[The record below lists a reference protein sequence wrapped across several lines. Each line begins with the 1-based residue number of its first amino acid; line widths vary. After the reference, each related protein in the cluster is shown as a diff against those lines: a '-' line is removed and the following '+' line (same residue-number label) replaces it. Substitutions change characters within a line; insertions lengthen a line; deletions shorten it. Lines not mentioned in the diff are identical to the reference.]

1 MKPTRSFRRYH
12 TETTRVEIPSE
23 DKTPRKI
30 SLGHQCLGVLAWG
43 FSEVCLAVSF
53 VFFAIIGLIVV
64 VGSDLPT
71 FEELENYSP
80 PTISRVFSSEG
91 KLVDEFARQRRLF
104 SPIGEIPNL
113 VINAM
118 ISAEDKL
125 FFQHQGLDPLGIVKA
140 SVQAM
145 QGERLRGASTITQQ
159 VMKNFLLSNERSL
172 ERKLREIILAVKI
185 EKSLGKE
192 KILELY
198 LNEIFMGQN
207 SYGVTAAAQT
217 YFNKSLDE
225 LAIEEAAYLAA
236 LPKAPSTYHPVR
248 DQERAIA
255 RRNFVITEMIENNH
269 ISREEGERAKL
280 KGLRSVM
287 SGDYPSFQK
296 SLPSRSY
303 FTDEIRRQLSKQ
315 FGSEEFFE
323 GGLNIRATIDPQL
336 QEIANSALRESL
348 EGFDQ
353 SKGDWIGTGFNI
365 KSQSEG
371 SKGPFDVTLPRD
383 IDEWSLAYVSKF
395 AGDKVYITVEEYPD
409 SQENYLAEESYQWVR
424 KLNHNRLDDGT
435 RKGRD
440 FLQEGEI
447 VYVSPNRD
455 DEDIIV
461 SWNLHQLPE
470 IQGAFIAMDT
480 TTARVLTMVG
490 GFSYQQSSFN
500 RATQANRQP
509 GSAFKPIVYAS
520 ALDAGFTPASIIF
533 DAPIDLDTPQGIWRP
548 ANYSNKFYGPVPLR
562 TGIEQSR
569 NLMTVRLAKDVGL
582 ELIAEF
588 AEKVG
593 VYDSMPPFLSNSLG
607 AMETTLLKLV
617 VSYAIFANGGYKV
630 TPTLV
635 DRVQDKNGKT
645 IYQAGLQVCP
655 DCTTSNLPE
664 GKVPEIIS
672 FNPQIID
679 PVTAYQITS
688 MMQGVVERGTARRTV
703 KVDFPVA
710 GKTGTTNNSLDVWFI
725 GYTPNIVAGCYIG
738 YDNPRSLGKHA
749 TGGSLCAP
757 VFNNFMTK
765 AAEFY
770 GNSDFTVPEGGVF
783 VDVNRFT
790 GEIAHNMTEED
801 EGTVIAEFF
810 RIGTEPRE
818 GSLRVIDGGFPM
830 ASDLPVITFEDWDE
844 GTYEAVEVATDS
856 QNRDLDNND
865 DGTDSQIE
873 RGSFGSISAGGL
885 Y

>member
-1 MKPTRSFRRYH
+1 MKPTRSFRRYQA
-12 TETTRVEIPSE
+12 EPKVKPV
-23 DKTPRKI
+23 RKI
-30 SLGHQCLGVLAWG
+30 TLVDRCLGVLAWG
-43 FSEVCLAVSF
+43 FSEICLGVIFIFIALT
-53 VFFAIIGLIVV
+53 GMIVV

-91 KLVDEFARQRRLF
+91 KLVDEFARERRLF
-104 SPIGEIPNL
+104 SPIEEIPDL
-113 VINAM
+113 VINAV
-118 ISAEDKL
+118 ISAEDKA
-125 FFQHQGLDPLGIVKA
+125 FFQHQGLDPMGILKA
-140 SVQAM
+140 GVQAL

-159 VMKNFLLSNERSL
+159 VMKNFLLSRERSL

-217 YFNKSLDE
+217 YFNKSLDQ
-225 LAIEEAAYLAA
+225 LLIEEAAYLAA

-248 DQERAIA
+248 DQGRAIA

-269 ISREEGERAKL
+269 ISIEEGENAKSQ
-280 KGLRSVM
+280 GLRSVM

-296 SLPSRSY
+296 SLPPRSY
-303 FTDEIRRQLSKQ
+303 FTDEIRRQLARQ
-315 FGSEEFFE
+315 FGNEEFFE
-323 GGLNIRATIDPQL
+323 GGLNIRATIDPSL
-336 QEIANSALRESL
+336 QEIANVELRKSL
-348 EGFDQ
+348 EKYDQ
-353 SKGDWIGTGFNI
+353 SLGNWVGTGLNATL
-365 KSQSEG
+365 QSNGE
-371 SKGPFDVTLPRD
+371 KNPFEVNLPRD
-383 IDEWSLAYVSKF
+383 IAGWSLAYISHFEEGKAF
-395 AGDKVYITVEEYPD
+395 ITVENHPD
-409 SQENYLAEESYQWVR
+409 NSNNFLARESYQWVR
-424 KLNHNRLDDGT
+424 KLNNTRLNEGD
-435 RKGRD
+435 RKAKE

-447 VYVSPNRD
+447 IFVSPNKN
-455 DEDIIV
+455 EDGETV
-461 SWNLHQLPE
+461 SWDLHQLPE
-470 IQGAFIAMDT
+470 VQGAFIAMDT
-480 TTARVLTMVG
+480 TTARVLTIVG

-500 RATQANRQP
+500 RATQAYRQP

-520 ALDAGFTPASIIF
+520 ALDTGFTPASIVF
-533 DAPIDLDTPQGIWRP
+533 DAPISLDTPQGIWRP
-548 ANYSNKFYGPVPLR
+548 VNYSNKFYGPVPLR

-582 ELIAEF
+582 DHIAQF

-593 VYDSMPPFLSNSLG
+593 VYDSMPPYLANSLG

-635 DRVQDKNGKT
+635 DRVQDKHGKT
-645 IYQAGLQVCP
+645 IYQAGLQVCSNCSTP
-655 DCTTSNLPE
+655 NLPE
-664 GKVPEIIS
+664 GKVPDIFS

-688 MMQGVVERGTARRTV
+688 MLQGVVERGTASRTV

-710 GKTGTTNNSLDVWFI
+710 GKTGTTNNAHDVWFI
-725 GYTPNIVAGCYIG
+725 GYTPEIVAGCYIG
-738 YDNPRSLGKHA
+738 FDNPRSMGKRA

-757 VFNNFMTK
+757 VFNNFMAQ

-790 GEIAHNMTEED
+790 GELVQNEAEEQD
-801 EGTVIAEFF
+801 GIVIAEFF
-810 RIGTEPRE
+810 RIGTEPQE
-818 GSLRVIDGGFPM
+818 GNLRVIDGGFPM

-844 GTYEAVEVATDS
+844 GIYQAVEVATDTR
-856 QNRDLDNND
+856 NLDLND
-865 DGTDSQIE
+865 LEGGGTDEQE
-873 RGSFGSISAGGL
+873 QRGSFGSISAGGL